1 MPLRIGPYELHAVE
15 TGRFAL
21 DGGAMFG
28 VVPKNLWSKSN
39 PADEQNRIDMALRA
53 LLLRSEDRIIL
64 IDSGMGEKYDDKT
77 RSIYKYDNSRF
88 TLLESLKKLGI
99 EADQVTDVIQTHLHF
114 DHCGGLV
121 SNVDGKLVP
130 TFPNAKVYV
139 QKENLAWARKPTEK
153 DRASY
158 IAHDW
163 EPIAAEGLIEEVDG
177 PGEIMPGIELLI
189 FNGHTRAQQLPHI
202 HDGDKHV
209 FFCADLMPTKAH
221 VNLPY
226 IMGYDNFPL
235 TTLEEKK
242 ALTPRMYEEK
252 WMLFFEHDPESSF
265 TKLEATSKWFKA
277 SPIENYEL

>member
-1 MPLRIGPYELHAVE
+1 MPLQIGPYELHAVE

-39 PADEQNRIDMALRA
+39 PADEQNRIDVALRA
-53 LLLRSEDRIIL
+53 LLLRSNDRVIL
-64 IDSGMGEKYDDKT
+64 IDTGMGDKYDEKT
-77 RSIYKYDNSRF
+77 RSIYKLDNSKF
-88 TLLESLKKLGI
+88 TLLDSLVKLGI
-99 EADQVTDVIQTHLHF
+99 TPDQITDIIQTHLHF

-121 SNVDGKLVP
+121 TDQNGKFVP

-158 IAHDW
+158 LSNDW
-163 EPIAAEGLIEEVDG
+163 EPIAAEGLLEEVDG
-177 PGEIMPGIELLI
+177 PGEILPGIELLI

-226 IMGYDNFPL
+226 VMGYDNFPL
-235 TTLEEKK
+235 TTLEEKR
-242 ALTPRMYEEK
+242 AITPRMYEEK

-265 TKLEATSKWFKA
+265 VTLEATSKWFKA
-277 SPIENYEL
+277 GAEVVA